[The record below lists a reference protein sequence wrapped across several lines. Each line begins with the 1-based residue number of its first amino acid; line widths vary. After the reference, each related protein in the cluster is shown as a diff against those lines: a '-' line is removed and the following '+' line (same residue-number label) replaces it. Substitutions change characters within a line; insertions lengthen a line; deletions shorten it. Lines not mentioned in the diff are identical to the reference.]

1 MFILF
6 ELVISWE
13 KNAIRAEEA
22 CIVLP
27 KLLDTNNVYVAST
40 PLDTDNAIMTVAAV
54 AYASLLNFE
63 YCV

>member
-1 MFILF
+1 MLF
-6 ELVISWE
+6 EQRKLVSCYQNFWI
-13 KNAIRAEEA
+13 
-22 CIVLP
+22 
-27 KLLDTNNVYVAST
+27 TNNLYVAST